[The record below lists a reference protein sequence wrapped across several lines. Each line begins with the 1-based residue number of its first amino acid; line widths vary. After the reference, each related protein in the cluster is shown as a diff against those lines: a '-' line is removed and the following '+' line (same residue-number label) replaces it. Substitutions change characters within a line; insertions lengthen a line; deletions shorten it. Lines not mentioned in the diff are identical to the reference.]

1 MSRTMRAIR
10 KLAPGPGLTLVQDAP
25 VPEPGPHD
33 VLIQVEAASV
43 CGTDLHI
50 YRWDEWSQH
59 RIKPPLTLGHEF
71 AGTVV
76 QMGESVENVRVGDFV
91 SAESHITC
99 GMCFQCR
106 TGQAHMCPQTKI
118 LGVDRDGAFAEFVSV
133 PSKVIWRN
141 DRSKIPPEIATLQ
154 EPFGNAVFA
163 TLAHELPGQS
173 VAVFGC
179 GPIGLFSTAIA
190 RASGAARI
198 FASDINPYRLQ
209 LAKKM
214 GATFLYNPKSES
226 ASVEEWFLEHNE
238 GSGVDIALEMSGSPE
253 GIAGAFKVVRNGG
266 RVTLFGIP
274 ARAVELD
281 VAENIIFKNL
291 TVLGL
296 NGRKIFETWFRT
308 RWLLETGVVDLH
320 PLITLETTFDEFEEA
335 FHRLDSGKACKII
348 LKPRPEPIELPKPTA
363 EEAEMNRALDELNIR
378 GKIMHR

>member
-1 MSRTMRAIR
+1 MSKTMRAIR
-10 KLAPGPGLTLVQDAP
+10 KLEPGPGLTLCRDVP

-33 VLIQVEAASV
+33 VLIRVEAASI

-76 QMGESVENVRVGDFV
+76 GTGDAVENVRVGDFV
-91 SAESHITC
+91 SAESHVTC

-106 TGQAHMCPQTKI
+106 TGQAHMCPHTSI
-118 LGVDRDGAFAEFVSV
+118 LGVDRDGAFADYVSV
-133 PSKVIWRN
+133 PASVIWRN

-173 VAVFGC
+173 VAIFGC

-214 GATFLYNPKSES
+214 GATFLHNPRAESEKP
-226 ASVEEWFLEHNE
+226 EDWFLRHNE
-238 GSGVDIALEMSGSPE
+238 SSGVDIALEMSGSPE
-253 GIAGAFKVVRNGG
+253 GIANAFRVVRNGG

-274 ARAVELD
+274 PRPVELD

-308 RWLLETGVVDLH
+308 RWLLESGVVDLH

-335 FHRLDSGKACKII
+335 FSRLESGKACKII
-348 LKPRPEPIELPKPTA
+348 LKPQAEPLELPRRA
-363 EEAEMNRALDELNIR
+363 ADEAEMNRALEELNIR
-378 GKIMHR
+378 GKIIHR